1 MYVNFD
7 WDDRKEADNIKNH
20 GVDFNE
26 AREVFFDPLSQELI
40 DERSVQER
48 WILIGTSKRGR
59 LLLVIF
65 QHIEDST
72 ARIISARI
80 ATPHE
85 RKDYEDGI

>member
-40 DERSVQER
+40 DDKSVQER

-65 QHIEDST
+65 QHIDDST
-72 ARIISARI
+72 ARIISART